1 MFSGSRWFRVVAC
14 ACACPEKSPS
24 CPGREPS
31 VSPALCRKQWQVQ
44 HKSKNRT
51 EPSGSCRQVGS
62 RDGALVGSHTV
73 SPAAGGGGQSPVGD
87 LRGDRAEPPAN
98 KPPWGLRQVAAG
110 WRCELFAPWMCMIHR
125 DASFSSP
132 FYLFSPFFSQCLSSG
147 KHKRGKWLSFPLLS
161 PGMHRTAPRGSLR
174 AAEPQGQKN
183 HPGIRCT
190 LSCFPALGLGE
201 KGGPWVVAGTPTP
214 QRGARCCQGVTSG
227 AAACH

>member
-1 MFSGSRWFRVVAC
+1 MPVRVHAQKRAHPAQAC
-14 ACACPEKSPS
+14 
-24 CPGREPS
+24 

-62 RDGALVGSHTV
+62 RDGALVGSHMV

-98 KPPWGLRQVAAG
+98 KPPWGLWQVAAG

-147 KHKRGKWLSFPLLS
+147 KHKRGKWLLFPLLS

-214 QRGARCCQGVTSG
+214 QQGARCCQGVTSG